1 MGAVAVSYRSKA
13 FRVDGAA
20 DKEDCYGCA
29 GDGQQAIDQK
39 CNVNSRRHRRCRDN
53 NGGIESYADGSAR
66 NLEHI
71 DNGLVPQVRPSVGLT
86 WALCVLRMCRP

>member
-1 MGAVAVSYRSKA
+1 
-13 FRVDGAA
+13 
-20 DKEDCYGCA
+20 
-29 GDGQQAIDQK
+29 
-39 CNVNSRRHRRCRDN
+39 VNSRRHRRCRDN